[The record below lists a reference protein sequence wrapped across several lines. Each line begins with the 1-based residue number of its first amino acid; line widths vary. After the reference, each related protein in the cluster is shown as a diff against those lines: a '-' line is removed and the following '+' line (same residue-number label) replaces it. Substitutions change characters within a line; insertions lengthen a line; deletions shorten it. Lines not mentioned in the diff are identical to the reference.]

1 MGYLTSF
8 WSEEDGLIV
17 RKRRAILPDG
27 LSSSDSHANK
37 YLRSLPREVWLVVDS
52 FLEPLDSVSLA
63 VTCSLLLR
71 LLGNK
76 QGFDPEPSILPEV
89 SSALEM
95 VLPKQMDGNSLT
107 MFGPRQPETYKN
119 PQDPRTVGFCEYAA
133 ELAAMAC
140 FSLVI
145 HNVKFDPERN
155 TADAR
160 CQSQKC
166 YDFILHFIYLS
177 RALHARGHCIIG
189 NVFWVG
195 ERTKDFGVV
204 EMRSN
209 ACFVWTW
216 SEIRNGYG
224 NHYFGR
230 SVPGWIPFSPF
241 VHKAY
246 LTSDIHR
253 QVFLH
258 RFRHHFLSRRS
269 SGLMGWGVNTRG
281 LLTRSSLKSNL
292 GEDYKTIEIVEERAA
307 QGAQLSDFECTFPAA
322 AWRASEEGRRI
333 CDQELRV
340 DDSIFFVETWSN
352 PESLLRF
359 VIVAHAA
366 MMLALFH
373 DGDLVAS
380 QICGRNAYG
389 YLVHFYYSDPNK
401 FDENSRVEYFFG
413 ADGNDEPEAKS
424 SPLIADVTSTMP
436 ATDENEEAS
445 TLRLVSEMCKR
456 CFKN

>member
-1 MGYLTSF
+1 M
-8 WSEEDGLIV
+8 

-27 LSSSDSHANK
+27 LSLSDSHANK
-37 YLRSLPREVWLVVDS
+37 YLLSLPREVWLVVDS

-89 SSALEM
+89 SSALQM
-95 VLPKQMDGNSLT
+95 VLPKQMDGNSVT
-107 MFGPRQPETYKN
+107 MFGPRQPETYKD
-119 PQDPRTVGFCEYAA
+119 PQDPRTVGFCEYPD
-133 ELAAMAC
+133 ELAAMAI
-140 FSLVI
+140 FSLII
-145 HNVKFDPERN
+145 HNVEFDPELN
-155 TADAR
+155 TADAW
-160 CQSQKC
+160 CQSHKC
-166 YDFILHFIYLS
+166 YDFILHFIYIS
-177 RALHARGHCIIG
+177 RALHAWGHCIVG

-195 ERTKDFGVV
+195 EETQDFGVV

-216 SEIRNGYG
+216 SKIRNGYG

-230 SVPGWIPFSPF
+230 SVPGWIPFSSF
-241 VHKAY
+241 VHSAY
-246 LTSDIHR
+246 LNSDIHR

-281 LLTRSSLKSNL
+281 LLTRASLASQL
-292 GEDYKTIEIVEERAA
+292 GDDYQTIKIVEERAA
-307 QGAQLSDFECTFPAA
+307 QGAQLSDFERTFPAA

-340 DDSIFFVETWSN
+340 DNSIFFVKTPSN
-352 PESLLRF
+352 PESLHRF
-359 VIVAHAA
+359 VITAHAA
-366 MMLALFH
+366 TMHALFH

-380 QICGRNAYG
+380 RICERNAYG
-389 YLVHFYYSDPNK
+389 YLALFYYSDPNE
-401 FDENSRVEYFFG
+401 FDENSVEYFFG
-413 ADGNDEPEAKS
+413 ADGNDESEAKS
-424 SPLIADVTSTMP
+424 SPLIADVTSTMSV
-436 ATDENEEAS
+436 TDEGKHS
-445 TLRLVSEMCKR
+445 TISE
-456 CFKN
+456 

>member
-1 MGYLTSF
+1 MGYLTDF

-27 LSSSDSHANK
+27 LSLSSSRANK
-37 YLRSLPREVWLVVDS
+37 DPILLPREVWLVVDS

-76 QGFDPEPSILPEV
+76 QGFDPEPSMLPEI
-89 SSALEM
+89 SSALQRM
-95 VLPKQMDGNSLT
+95 LPKEMDNSIT
-107 MFGPRQPETYKN
+107 PS
-119 PQDPRTVGFCEYAA
+119 PQDPRTVGFCEYPA
-133 ELAAMAC
+133 ELAAMA
-140 FSLVI
+140 FFPLVI
-145 HNVKFDPERN
+145 HNVEFDPELN
-155 TADAR
+155 TADAW
-160 CQSQKC
+160 CQEQKC

-246 LTSDIHR
+246 LNSDIHR

-333 CDQELRV
+333 CDQELKV
-340 DDSIFFVETWSN
+340 DNSIFFVETSSN
-352 PESLLRF
+352 PKSMQDF
-359 VIVAHAA
+359 VIIAHAA
-366 MMLALFH
+366 MMRALFH

-389 YLVHFYYSDPNK
+389 YLSLFYYSDPNK
-401 FDENSRVEYFFG
+401 FDENSVEYFFG
-413 ADGNDEPEAKS
+413 ADGNDEPEAKRP
-424 SPLIADVTSTMP
+424 PLITDVTSTMSV
-436 ATDENEEAS
+436 TDEGKHS
-445 TLRLVSEMCKR
+445 TISE
-456 CFKN
+456 